1 LLQNNGKDVRL
12 NENKVSQE
20 CETLKVRVLSNKDK
34 FEGFGQKKKGRRS
47 SIERKKKGWE
57 KNSEYEK

>member
-47 SIERKKKGWE
+47 SIEKRKKG
-57 KNSEYEK
+57 

>member
-34 FEGFGQKKKGRRS
+34 FEGFGQKKREKVEYREKKEGL
-47 SIERKKKGWE
+47 RKK
-57 KNSEYEK
+57 